1 MELFER
7 VRKVASEIAGSQ
19 SELARVLG
27 MSQRTFSGYL
37 KKERQDN
44 LWPLLPRIWLK
55 YPSIRREW
63 LWWDEGPMLGGNH
76 AETPE
81 PHEMTDSDNT
91 NGTAVGPEWSR
102 SKLVNDLGYY
112 DDALGRIF
120 KLTGIRTTSALE
132 LQSVFGVDFKELK
145 GFVSRYVQA
154 RERLRAWKEAGSPE
168 EERSGAPEPIPEEWL
183 CYFWTH
189 FGPNPGWIQY
199 GERSGSRAPLL
210 RPNPLSSMME
220 RLSGENE
227 GLREALSSASRENK
241 AQDKRASAPI
251 HARGEKREQQ

>member
-37 KKERQDN
+37 KKEREDN

-76 AETPE
+76 VETPE
-81 PHEMTDSDNT
+81 PHETKRLTPHPD
-91 NGTAVGPEWSR
+91 AP
-102 SKLVNDLGYY
+102 
-112 DDALGRIF
+112 DDALGRIAL
-120 KLTGIRTTSALE
+120 LTGIRTTSALE
-132 LQSVFGVDFKELK
+132 LQGVFGVDFKELK
-145 GFVSRYVQA
+145 GFVSRYAQA

-168 EERSGAPEPIPEEWL
+168 EERPEPPEPVPEEWL
-183 CYFWTH
+183 SYFWTH

-227 GLREALSSASRENK
+227 GLREALSSGSRENI

-251 HARGEKREQQ
+251 RARGETREQQ

>member
-7 VRKVASEIAGSQ
+7 VRKVATEVAGSQ
-19 SELARVLG
+19 SALARVLG

-37 KKERQDN
+37 KKEREDN
-44 LWPLLPRIWLK
+44 LWPLLPRIWLN

-63 LWWDEGPMLGGNH
+63 LWWDEGPMLRGNH

-81 PHEMTDSDNT
+81 PHEIKRLTPHPD
-91 NGTAVGPEWSR
+91 AP
-102 SKLVNDLGYY
+102 
-112 DDALGRIF
+112 DDALGRIAL
-120 KLTGIRTTSALE
+120 LTGIHTTSALE

-168 EERSGAPEPIPEEWL
+168 EERPIQPEPIPEEWL
-183 CYFWTH
+183 NYFWTH
-189 FGPNPGWIQY
+189 FGPSPGWIQY
-199 GERSGSRAPLL
+199 GERLGSRAPLL
-210 RPNPLSSMME
+210 RPNPLASMVE
-220 RLSGENE
+220 RLSGENA
-227 GLREALSSASRENK
+227 GLREALSSASREDK

-251 HARGEKREQQ
+251 HARGERWEQQ

>member
-37 KKERQDN
+37 KKNREDN

-81 PHEMTDSDNT
+81 PHETKRLAPHPDAPN
-91 NGTAVGPEWSR
+91 
-102 SKLVNDLGYY
+102 
-112 DDALGRIF
+112 DALGRIAL
-120 KLTGIRTTSALE
+120 LTGVRTTSALE

-154 RERLRAWKEAGSPE
+154 RERLQAWKEAGSPE
-168 EERSGAPEPIPEEWL
+168 GEQPEQPEAIPEEWL
-183 CYFWTH
+183 SYFWTH
-189 FGPNPGWIQY
+189 YGPNPSWIQY
-199 GERSGSRAPLL
+199 GERLGTRVPLL
-210 RPNPLSSMME
+210 SPNPLSSMME

-227 GLREALSSASRENK
+227 GLRKALSNGSREDK
-241 AQDKRASAPI
+241 AQDKIAPMPTSAP
-251 HARGEKREQQ
+251 GERSEQRRE